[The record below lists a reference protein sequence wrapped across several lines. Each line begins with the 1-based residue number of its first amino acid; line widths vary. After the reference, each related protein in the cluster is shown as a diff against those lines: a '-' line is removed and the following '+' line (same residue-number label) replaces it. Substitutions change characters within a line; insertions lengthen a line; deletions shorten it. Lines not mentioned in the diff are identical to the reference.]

1 MMAAAAWGAGDID
14 AGLFEMFRCGS
25 DLLGQVRRGV
35 KAMSGGHW
43 HGGPWERGPG
53 GRAGPGDWG
62 GGFGGPGGGWWP
74 GPPGAPSPARGPE
87 ADRGGVPA
95 AELALLPGSPRHR
108 YPIT

>member
-43 HGGPWERGPG
+43 HGGPWERGRGGPPSPGHLGRGFRGPG
-53 GRAGPGDWG
+53 GR
-62 GGFGGPGGGWWP
+62 WWP
-74 GPPGAPSPARGPE
+74 GTPRAPGPAPGPKARRRDVRG
-87 ADRGGVPA
+87 AVLVLLRGRARDR
-95 AELALLPGSPRHR
+95 
-108 YPIT
+108 